1 MHMTPGIGQ
10 PLCPKRFN
18 IAGRPSGVSRT
29 STEDV
34 AAKLR
39 EHASNH
45 TTVLTLKRD
54 LPELPTGGP
63 VDQGLYMDL
72 QEVPGM
78 VVNGELRVSVARLVS
93 VGHDGTHKMVG
104 QIQATRVLDH
114 PLETWSMR
122 FYVHVHRFFATH
134 EVDHQEQ
141 WFVRVLEQHY
151 RNGGDQVALEPAVE
165 A

>member
-1 MHMTPGIGQ
+1 MPMTPRTGQ
-10 PLCPKRFN
+10 PLCPKGFN
-18 IAGRPSGVSRT
+18 NAGRPSGVSRT
-29 STEDV
+29 NTEDV
-34 AAKLR
+34 AAQLR

-45 TTVLTLKRD
+45 TTLLALKRD
-54 LPELPTGGP
+54 LPGLPTDGP
-63 VDQGLYMDL
+63 ADQGLYMDA

-78 VVNGELRVSVARLVS
+78 VVNGELRVSVARLIS
-93 VGHDGTHKMVG
+93 VGHDGTRKMVG